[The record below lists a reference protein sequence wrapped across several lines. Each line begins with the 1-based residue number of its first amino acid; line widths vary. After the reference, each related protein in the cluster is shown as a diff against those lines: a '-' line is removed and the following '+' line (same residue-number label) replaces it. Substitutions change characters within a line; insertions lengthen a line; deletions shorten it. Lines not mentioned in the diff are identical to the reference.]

1 MSAPRASERFDAV
14 VVGGGFGG
22 LGAALAFARAGKRVA
37 LCETLRYLGGCAG
50 TFSRGGASYAA
61 GATLGAGFAPGQ
73 ALRTWLEEEQLWG
86 ELELEPLEP
95 VLELRTTGISLSI
108 DGAPRGVER
117 ALLALP
123 GAPRERLARFF
134 DRQRR
139 VSAALWPLLD
149 DPERLPRLRGRG
161 WFEAL
166 ALVPRLLPH
175 ARLLLGTAFRPL
187 THELARAGLADYAPL
202 RCFADALCQITLQCR
217 AAEAESPLALAAF
230 DYYERGVAHVRGGL
244 GALAQ
249 LLGRAIERRGGSILL
264 AQRVAAIERA
274 GGEFTLRLRDR
285 SLRAPLVALNVL
297 PGDAAALL
305 PLAPRE
311 RAPFSRGQARVESGW
326 GACMLYRRLSP
337 ELALGAE
344 ARHWQLVRDPA
355 SAPIEGHGVFASL
368 ASARDASA
376 GSAAPRDLART
387 LTVSTHV
394 DLGAL
399 RALPELERGAR
410 VAAIQERMR
419 GTLAELLPELEGTV
433 LSELSAS
440 PRTFERF
447 TGRGGGWVGGVP
459 RRAGLSAYAE
469 LRPPRW
475 PRGVALVGDS
485 FFPGQSAL
493 AAAVGGYRSALALLG

>member
-1 MSAPRASERFDAV
+1 MSGASSVERFDAV

-50 TFSRGGASYAA
+50 TFTRGGASYAA

-73 ALRTWLEEEQLWG
+73 ALRTWLEEEELWS
-86 ELELEPLEP
+86 ELELEPLSP
-95 VLELRTTGISLSI
+95 VLELRAPGLELAI

-134 DRQRR
+134 ARQRR

-149 DPERLPRLRGRG
+149 DPARLPRLRGRG
-161 WFEAL
+161 WLEAL
-166 ALVPRLLPH
+166 ALAPRILPH
-175 ARLLLGTAFRPL
+175 AGALLGSALRPL
-187 THELARAGLADYAPL
+187 SRELARAGLAGYAPL
-202 RCFADALCQITLQCR
+202 RLFADALCQITLQCR
-217 AAEAESPLALAAF
+217 AEEAEAPLALAAF

-264 AQRVAAIERA
+264 AQRVLSIERD
-274 GGEFTLRLRDR
+274 GGEHLIRTRDR
-285 SLRAPLVALNVL
+285 LLRAPRLALNLL

-305 PLAPRE
+305 PLAAAE
-311 RAPFSRGQARVESGW
+311 RAALARAQARVETGW
-326 GACMLYRRLSP
+326 GACMLYRRLSG
-337 ELALGAE
+337 EVALGAG

-355 SAPIEGHGVFASL
+355 APPIEGNAIFASL
-368 ASARDASA
+368 TSAADAAAASAAWAR
-376 GSAAPRDLART
+376 APRT
-387 LTVSTHV
+387 LSVSTHI

-399 RALPELERGAR
+399 RALPEAERGER
-410 VAAIQERMR
+410 IAAVQERMR
-419 GTLAELLPELEGTV
+419 ATLADRAPELAELPHAEMT
-433 LSELSAS
+433 AS

-447 TGRGGGWVGGVP
+447 TGRRGGWVGGVP
-459 RRAGLSAYAE
+459 RRAGLAAYAD
-469 LRPPRW
+469 LRTPRC
-475 PRGVALVGDS
+475 PRGVVLVGDS

-493 AAAVGGYRSALALLG
+493 AAAAGGYRSAHALLR